1 MNSDNALQA
10 IMRHKS
16 YQTTHINI
24 ARRWTP
30 PSHAFRSRKFS
41 EIASPEDVW
50 RANGGLDLI
59 FRRKSLPLVGL
70 EQPSEC
76 SEKQQVERK
85 EAQNTAQHRA
95 GTEHA
100 PDPDL
105 AKLIDAWPSLPVETR
120 QAILETVADCAGI
133 KKGS

>member
-1 MNSDNALQA
+1 MPISTEPPKRTAHKQRKIQRSTPRHRQRTEHRKTRKNPGFPRFFARFPAL
-10 IMRHKS
+10 
-16 YQTTHINI
+16 
-24 ARRWTP
+24 P
-30 PSHAFRSRKFS
+30 RK
-41 EIASPEDVW
+41 
-50 RANGGLDLI
+50 RG
-59 FRRKSLPLVGL
+59 LPLVGL

-120 QAILETVADCAGI
+120 QAILE
-133 KKGS
+133 

>member
-70 EQPSEC
+70 EQTSKYNGKRQRSKSTAHPT
-76 SEKQQVERK
+76 
-85 EAQNTAQHRA
+85 AQN
-95 GTEHA
+95 
-100 PDPDL
+100 PPIYP
-105 AKLIDAWPSLPVETR
+105 LIWP
-120 QAILETVADCAGI
+120 
-133 KKGS
+133 GS